1 MKKVFIV
8 SLLALSASIA
18 AFAQQAETQEGGAA
32 TEVNQYGQKVNS
44 YPAEATV
51 QDGILVFQNKSQS
64 YKMWFDVRVQGD
76 AAVFFGYDKNL
87 TQIGNGMAI
96 RRARFAV
103 KAQLDKN
110 WYGELDTD
118 WTSGTPEIKDA
129 YIAFTGV
136 KNLEIKAGNF
146 KENFSIQRNTTSRYL
161 QFMER
166 PMVSYL
172 APSRHLG
179 INVKYAL
186 PYLWASAGVFGP
198 ELEGAEAHTAF
209 EDGNKD
215 YGLNS
220 GLSYT
225 GKLVYRPLHKMKDA
239 SLHIGAAFSYR
250 NPKASSTDGYNAI
263 RYSSRNTT
271 GINRKKFL
279 DTDAIQYLHHELAW
293 TAELAGHW
301 KGLRWEGAYIARKP
315 FVDEAKWVEKN
326 GESPNFTPAWG
337 WYVQAG
343 YLLFGGSQNYDAG
356 GAKYTR
362 TNNGRKW
369 GDIELCARVEYA
381 NFNISKYVMGGSAYA
396 YSLGLNFHVTRNVKF
411 VINYQYNDNDI
422 FANGKGAQDG
432 TDKTAKNP
440 FCTGYDKDGNVTK
453 YPGDIAANS
462 ASKGIDYH
470 MIACRFQVAF

>member
-1 MKKVFIV
+1 M
-8 SLLALSASIA
+8 L
-18 AFAQQAETQEGGAA
+18 
-32 TEVNQYGQKVNS
+32 
-44 YPAEATV
+44 
-51 QDGILVFQNKSQS
+51 
-64 YKMWFDVRVQGD
+64 M
-76 AAVFFGYDKNL
+76 
-87 TQIGNGMAI
+87 
-96 RRARFAV
+96 RRTRFAV

-166 PMVSYL
+166 PMVTYL
-172 APSRHLG
+172 APSRHMG
-179 INVKYAL
+179 INVKYSL
-186 PYLWASAGVFGP
+186 PALWASAGVFGP
-198 ELEGAEAHTAF
+198 ALEDAETQTAI

-215 YGLNS
+215 YGLDC

-225 GKLVYRPLHKMKDA
+225 GKIVYRPLHKMKDA
-239 SLHIGAAFSYR
+239 SLHIGAAVSYR
-250 NPKASSTDGYNAI
+250 NPKTSSTDGYNAV
-263 RYSSRNTT
+263 RYSTRNTT
-271 GINRKKFL
+271 AINRKKFL
-279 DTDAIQYLHHELAW
+279 DTDAIQYLNNELAW
-293 TAELAGHW
+293 TFELAGHY
-301 KGLRWEGAYIARKP
+301 KGLRYEGAYIARKP
-315 FVDEAKWVEKN
+315 FVDEAKWEAKVGAAPE
-326 GESPNFTPAWG
+326 FTPAWG

-343 YLLFGGSQNYDAG
+343 YLLFGGNQNYDAG

-362 TNNGRKW
+362 TNNGKSW
-369 GDIELCARVEYA
+369 GDIELCARVEYCD
-381 NFNISKYVMGGSAYA
+381 FNISKYVMGGSAYA

-422 FANGKGAQDG
+422 FANAKGAQDG

-440 FCTGYDKDGNVTK
+440 YCTGYDASGKVTK
-453 YPGDIAANS
+453 FPGDIAADS
-462 ASKGIDYH
+462 PSKGIDYH

>member
-1 MKKVFIV
+1 MSFV
-8 SLLALSASIA
+8 ALFASMTM
-18 AFAQQAETQEGGAA
+18 FAQDAKTEQ

-44 YPAEATV
+44 YPVASTV
-51 QDGILVFQNKSQS
+51 QDGILVFQNKEQN
-64 YKMWFDVRVQGD
+64 YKFWFDIRVQGD

-87 TQIGNGMAI
+87 TEIGNGMLM
-96 RRARFAV
+96 RRTRFAV

-129 YIAFTGV
+129 YIAFAGV

-166 PMVSYL
+166 PMVTYL
-172 APSRHLG
+172 APSRHMG
-179 INVKYAL
+179 INVKYSL
-186 PYLWASAGVFGP
+186 PALWASAGVFGP
-198 ELEGAEAHTAF
+198 ALEDAETQTAI

-215 YGLNS
+215 YGLDC

-225 GKLVYRPLHKMKDA
+225 GKIVYRPLHKMKDA
-239 SLHIGAAFSYR
+239 SLHIGAAVSYR
-250 NPKASSTDGYNAI
+250 NPKTSSTDGYNAV
-263 RYSSRNTT
+263 RYSTRNTT
-271 GINRKKFL
+271 AINRKKFL
-279 DTDAIQYLHHELAW
+279 DTDAIQYLNNELAW
-293 TAELAGHW
+293 TFELAGHY
-301 KGLRWEGAYIARKP
+301 KGLRYEGAYIARKP
-315 FVDEAKWVEKN
+315 FVDEAKWEAKVGAAPE
-326 GESPNFTPAWG
+326 FTPAWG

-343 YLLFGGSQNYDAG
+343 YLLFGGNQNYDAG

-362 TNNGRKW
+362 TNNGKSW
-369 GDIELCARVEYA
+369 GDIELCARVEYCD
-381 NFNISKYVMGGSAYA
+381 FNISKYVMGGSAYA

-422 FANGKGAQDG
+422 FANAKGAQDG

-440 FCTGYDKDGNVTK
+440 YCTGYDASGKVTK
-453 YPGDIAANS
+453 FPGDIAADS
-462 ASKGIDYH
+462 PSKGIDYH

>member
-1 MKKVFIV
+1 MKKVLLI
-8 SLLALSASIA
+8 SLFALFASVA
-18 AFAQQAETQEGGAA
+18 AFAQQA
-32 TEVNQYGQKVNS
+32 EVNQYGQKVNS
-44 YPAEATV
+44 YPIDATV
-51 QDGILVFQNKSQS
+51 QDGILVFQNKAQN
-64 YKMWFDVRVQGD
+64 YKMWFDIRVQGD

-87 TQIGNGMAI
+87 TQIGNGMQM
-96 RRARFAV
+96 RRTRFAV

-166 PMVSYL
+166 PMVTYL
-172 APSRHLG
+172 APSRHMG
-179 INVKYAL
+179 INVKYAI
-186 PYLWASAGVFGP
+186 PALWVSAGAFGP
-198 ELEGAEAHTAF
+198 ALEDAETHTAI

-215 YGLNS
+215 YGLNC
-220 GLSYT
+220 GMSYT
-225 GKLVYRPLHKMKDA
+225 GKIVYRPLHKMKDA
-239 SLHIGAAFSYR
+239 SLHIGGAVSYR
-250 NPKASSTDGYNAI
+250 NPKTSSTDGYNAV
-263 RYSSRNTT
+263 RYSTRNTT

-279 DTDAIQYLHHELAW
+279 DTDAIKYLDHELAW
-293 TAELAGHW
+293 TAELAGHY
-301 KGLRWEGAYIARKP
+301 KGLRWEAAYLARLP
-315 FVDEAKWVEKN
+315 YVDVSK
-326 GESPNFTPAWG
+326 SQMTDITPAWG

-343 YLLFGGSQNYDAG
+343 YLLFGGTQNYDAG

-362 TNNGRKW
+362 VNAGKEW
-369 GDIELCARVEYA
+369 GDIELCARVEYL
-381 NFNISKYVMGGSAYA
+381 NLNISKYCMGGSAYA

-422 FANGKGAQDG
+422 FANGKGEQDG
-432 TDKTAKNP
+432 TDKTAKGP
-440 FCTGYDKDGNVTK
+440 YRTGYDASGNVTY

-462 ASKGIDYH
+462 KSKGIDYH
-470 MIACRFQVAF
+470 MLACRFQVAF

>member
-1 MKKVFIV
+1 MKKVLLI
-8 SLLALSASIA
+8 SLFAFFASVA
-18 AFAQQAETQEGGAA
+18 AFAQQA
-32 TEVNQYGQKVNS
+32 EVNQYGQKVNS
-44 YPAEATV
+44 YPIDATV
-51 QDGILVFQNKSQS
+51 QDGILVFQNKAQN
-64 YKMWFDVRVQGD
+64 YKMWFDIRVQGD

-87 TQIGNGMAI
+87 TQIGNGMQM
-96 RRARFAV
+96 RRSRFAV

-166 PMVSYL
+166 PMVTYL
-172 APSRHLG
+172 APSRHMG
-179 INVKYAL
+179 INVKYAI
-186 PYLWASAGVFGP
+186 PALWVSAGAFGP
-198 ELEGAEAHTAF
+198 ALEDAETHTAI

-215 YGLNS
+215 YGLNC
-220 GLSYT
+220 GMSYT
-225 GKLVYRPLHKMKDA
+225 GKIVYRPLHKMKDA
-239 SLHIGAAFSYR
+239 SLHIGGAVSYR
-250 NPKASSTDGYNAI
+250 NPKTSSTDGYNAV
-263 RYSSRNTT
+263 RYSTRNTT

-279 DTDAIQYLHHELAW
+279 DTDAIKYLDHELAW
-293 TAELAGHW
+293 TAELAGHY
-301 KGLRWEGAYIARKP
+301 KGLRWEAAYLARLP
-315 FVDEAKWVEKN
+315 YVDVSK
-326 GESPNFTPAWG
+326 SQMTDITPAWG

-343 YLLFGGSQNYDAG
+343 YLLFGGTQNYDAG

-362 TNNGRKW
+362 VNAGKEW
-369 GDIELCARVEYA
+369 GDIELCARVEYL
-381 NFNISKYVMGGSAYA
+381 NLNISKYCMGGSAYA

-422 FANGKGAQDG
+422 FANGKGEQDG
-432 TDKTAKNP
+432 TDKTAKGP
-440 FCTGYDKDGNVTK
+440 YRTGYDASGNVTY

-462 ASKGIDYH
+462 KSKGIDYH
-470 MIACRFQVAF
+470 MLACRFQVAF